1 MIKHAV
7 YRLSSSLSVLNV
19 SHFIVFCKK
28 IIFIKSRISQ
38 PYNLRHRT
46 YLSRYI
52 VTKVEFLRSNI
63 TEKHVQQ
70 NSFSKKVKE
79 IIG

>member
-1 MIKHAV
+1 MIKHAE
-7 YRLSSSLSVLNV
+7 YRLSSSLFDLNV
-19 SHFIVFCKK
+19 SHFIVFRKK
-28 IIFIKSRISQ
+28 IFSIRSRISQ

-46 YLSRYI
+46 YLSCCI
-52 VTKVEFLRSNI
+52 VTKLEFLRSHI
-63 TEKHVQQ
+63 IEKHVQQ

>member
-28 IIFIKSRISQ
+28 IIFIKSRISK

-63 TEKHVQQ
+63 IEKHVQQ

>member
-1 MIKHAV
+1 MIKHAE
-7 YRLSSSLSVLNV
+7 YRLSSSLFDLNV

-28 IIFIKSRISQ
+28 IFSIRSHISQ
-38 PYNLRHRT
+38 PYNLKHRT
-46 YLSRYI
+46 SRWLF

-63 TEKHVQQ
+63 IEKHVQQ

>member
-1 MIKHAV
+1 MIKHAE
-7 YRLSSSLSVLNV
+7 YRLSSSLFDLNV

-28 IIFIKSRISQ
+28 VISMRSRISQ

-52 VTKVEFLRSNI
+52 VTKVDFLRSNI
-63 TEKHVQQ
+63 IEKHVK